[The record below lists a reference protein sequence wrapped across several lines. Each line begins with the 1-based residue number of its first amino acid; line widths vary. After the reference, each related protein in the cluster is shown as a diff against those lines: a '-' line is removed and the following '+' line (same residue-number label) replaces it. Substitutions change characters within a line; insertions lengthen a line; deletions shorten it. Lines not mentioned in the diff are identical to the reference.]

1 MLLAGYLQLAVWCVE
16 SLMCIWIFGVLLEMA
31 LASLIDI
38 KSGKVVEQIKAN
50 LVSVNAPSI
59 VKISLSPQDMKSYY
73 KSGNNLVIELASGE
87 QIVLEGFFVV
97 APDGARNELVLED
110 QGHYWHASYGENE
123 ASLSLEEISG
133 IDKLLIS
140 EGGGN
145 AYMWLVG
152 ALGLGGVVA
161 LADSG
166 GGGGGGS
173 DDSQPGASSEGQAEV
188 QSPTTAS
195 NQPVAATQTVAGE
208 ESDPST
214 VLTRPLMEPQVGAV
228 DPTTGELPVTG
239 KPGASV
245 QLQDKDGKPVGT
257 PVVLDAQGQGTVTV
271 PPEASGEPIK
281 VVVTGDGQPSSV
293 TTVDVPALATQE
305 GTVDPTTGE
314 LPVTGKPGATAQ
326 LQDKDGNPI
335 GNPVVL
341 DGEGKGT
348 LVVPPSE
355 SGEQLDVLVDGQ
367 LQSTVEVPVLTTQP
381 PVVVPSPVVVDKVD
395 PSTGELLVTGKPG
408 GTAQLQDK
416 DGNPIGNPVVLDG
429 EGKGTLV
436 VPPSESGEQLDVLVD
451 GQLQSTVEVP
461 VLTTQ
466 PPVVVPS
473 PVVVDKVDPSTG
485 ELLVTGKPG
494 GTAQLQD
501 KDGNPIGNPVVLD
514 SEGKGTLV
522 VPPSESGKPLD
533 VLVDGQLQSTVE
545 VPVLTT
551 QPPVVVPSPV
561 VVDKVNPNTGEL
573 LVTGKP
579 GGTAQ
584 LQDKDRNPIGT
595 PVVLD
600 GEGKGTLVVPPS
612 ESGKQLDVLVD
623 GQLQSTVEVPVL
635 TTQPPVVAPSPVV
648 VDKVD
653 PNTGELL
660 VTGKPGGT
668 AQLQDK
674 DGNPIGNPV
683 VLDSEGK
690 GTLVVPPSESGKQLD
705 VLVDGELQSTVEVP
719 VLTVQPPVV
728 APSPTVVD
736 KVDPNTGELLVT
748 GKPGGTAQLQDKDG
762 NPIGNPVVLDSEGKG
777 TLTVPPSESGKQLDV
792 LVDGQLQSTVEV
804 PVLTVQ
810 PPVVVPSPVV
820 VDKVNPNTGELLVTG
835 KPGGTAQLQDK
846 DGNPIGNP
854 VVLDSEG
861 KGTLVVPPSESGKQI
876 NVLVT
881 DGDQQSPVAT
891 VDVPL
896 LAPQLGPIDPATGAL
911 PVTGTPM
918 GTAQLQDQKGNL
930 IGTPVS
936 LDAKGQGTL
945 IVPPS
950 LSGEPLELVVTGP
963 DGKQSPVATV
973 EVPVLT
979 PQVDVPVLAPQF
991 GPIDPA
997 TGALPVTGTPMGTA
1011 QLQDKDGKPIGTPVS
1026 LDAKG
1031 QGTLIVPPSLSGE
1044 PLELVVTGPDGKQSP
1059 VATVE
1064 VPVLAPQF
1072 GPIDPATGALPVTGT
1087 PMGTAQ
1093 LQDKDGKPIGTPVSL
1108 DAKGQGTL
1116 VVPPSLSGEP
1126 LELVVTGPDGKQ
1138 SPVATL
1144 DVPLLAPQL
1153 GTVDPITGELLV
1165 TGKPDANAQLQDKNG
1180 QPIGSP
1186 ILLDAQGQG
1195 VITLTHGAGGES
1207 LRVIVEEG
1215 GQQSSAT
1222 QVDTPL
1228 LKPVLGPV
1236 DALTGQ
1242 LTLEGKPDATVKI
1255 DVPGGTAISVVLDQ
1269 QGKGSVILPS
1279 IASHES
1285 LEGTL
1290 TSGDLVSAPVSIA
1303 VPVLAPRNGE
1313 VNDTGTHLTVNGKP
1327 GEIIKVMGAQGVELG
1342 SGVVGKDG
1350 AIEIVLNSQQSS
1362 EAGLTLTAYNK
1373 GEASPAITVA
1383 APVIDTERPLPP
1395 TDLNINPDGTRV
1407 LGKAKVG
1414 ETMKIVNLDTQEELG
1429 TFTVGPD
1436 GFFSANIPSQAEG
1449 DRLSITVEKGGKTSL
1464 PALLLVPLDGPQAP
1478 AKPFEVSID
1487 VTGTKV
1493 QGKGAPN
1500 TIAQV
1505 KSADNLTVL
1514 GKGLVGPDGT
1524 FQVSIAPQPGGQLL
1538 SVALQNN
1545 DRVSD
1550 SETVMSPYIDS
1561 NTPADVS
1568 IDESGTQVTGKGTA
1582 GETIRIKREALNDE
1596 IGAGVVKPDG
1606 TFVVTI
1612 AQQPADQ
1619 ALIVTAQGQGIESA
1633 PAYVQTPAFD
1643 AGRPPQPNARI
1654 DASATKISGKA
1665 EAGANVSVKDAAG
1678 NLLTGPVRAGEDGTF
1693 AAEIARLP
1701 AGTPIKVVAEV
1712 AGKESLSSEL
1722 IVPLLDGEAVP
1733 PTPLSASISADGKSV
1748 FGKATP
1754 NSHVVV
1760 ADAKGAQLGIHKVG
1774 DDGSYVVPIAVQK
1787 GGATLNV
1794 FSATDDGV
1802 SPSVSVLAPLQ
1813 LTAQTQDVQVGLFID
1828 PYLNELTDTKTNTFA
1843 TPGSTFIGAGIDW
1856 FRGIFGAEKDL
1867 FSPESTY
1874 EFSVA
1879 ENEKVE
1885 VIVSNKALLSGDVL
1899 RGTAVAVDKRIG
1911 NGWVNL
1917 AHRGEDGLFNLSAI
1931 SVLSDISESDL
1942 SIRAE
1947 TPGEYR
1953 VTIYDISALGLGVKE
1968 YTTTITRE
1976 SFAGGFANNAI
1987 TNDLILP
1994 PGAKLLKVNGKELG
2008 SETYTAIQG
2017 KQGELRIG
2025 TDGQASYVQDKS
2037 ATAGQSETFTYE
2049 AREESGTTRRG
2060 SFTIKT
2066 EAPAVSG
2073 DLLAQDDAHI
2083 SSVGGTLLSS
2093 TAERTIHGKFGD
2105 LKIKADGQYTYTPKL
2120 SLAGLNE
2127 TDSFEYVVRHVNGEE
2142 VTSTLNVHIAE
2153 AGLVAELKKVPV
2165 SLDSVTDLSINP
2177 DGTRVL
2183 GKAKAGETVKI
2194 VNLDTQEDLGT
2205 FAVARDGFFSANIP
2219 LQAGG
2224 ARLSITAKKGEET
2237 SLSEL
2242 LLVPLGQEQ
2251 TPAKPFEVSI
2261 DVTGTEVQGKGAPN
2275 SIALV
2280 KSADNQAVLGKGLV
2294 GPDGTFQVSIAPHP
2308 GGQLLNVVLQNNGK
2322 VSDSQTVMT
2331 PDIDSNTPTAVSIDE
2346 SGTQVIGKGKA
2357 GDTIRVKDAQ
2367 GIEIGAGVVRLDGT
2381 FVVTIAQQPAGQT
2394 LIVTAQGRGVES
2406 ASTYVQTP
2414 VFDVGR
2420 PPLPDVEITSNGTHI
2435 SGKTEPSARVS
2446 VKDAAGN
2453 LLAGPVLAGDDG
2465 KFAAD
2470 IAKLPAGTPIKVVA
2484 EVAGKASL
2492 PSELIVPFLNEAA
2505 PPAPLSVSVSA
2516 DGKSVFGKAAP
2527 NSTVVVKDAQGNVLG
2542 ERMVSNDG
2550 SYVVP
2555 IAVQRG
2561 GATLDVFSATPGD
2574 DEALSPSV
2582 SVLAPFQL
2590 TAEAQDVQVGLFIDP
2605 AISEVTVPKTAI
2617 ILTPGSFVI
2626 GAGIDWLREKLG
2638 AEDNWFPTGATY
2650 NFSVAENERVEVNVS
2665 NSASLS
2671 GDFLR
2676 GAEMAVDKRIGN
2688 EWVNVARGG
2697 NDGVFNL
2704 SASLSSDIDE
2714 SGISIRTET
2723 PGEYRVTIYDV
2734 SALGLGAKEYTTT
2747 ITSESFAGGFASSAI
2762 TNGLVLPPGAKLL
2775 KVNGKELANEGR
2787 TAIQGKQGELRI
2799 GTDGR
2804 ASYVQDKN
2812 VVPSDHS
2819 ETFAY
2824 EARTA
2829 TEETLRGN
2837 FTVTSKAPSVSGDLL
2852 SQDDAHI
2859 SSVGGTPLPVDGEQT
2874 IHGKF
2879 GDLKIKADGQYT
2891 YTPKLSLAGLNETD
2905 SFEYV
2910 ARHESGETITS
2921 TLNVHIA
2928 DARLVAELEKVPTG
2942 LNPVAD
2948 LTETDAASQN
2958 LPEVNNDD
2966 SADLLK
2972 FNLQAPKLDTSKLI
2986 GLQAEDDPSE
2996 APLTLTLEDILQPDG
3011 TISSP
3016 VSTSVLDLPDSW
3028 KPDVSVSQNGRDYL
3042 RYIDPT
3048 TNKDLWVENGISVI

>member
-1 MLLAGYLQLAVWCVE
+1 M
-16 SLMCIWIFGVLLEMA
+16 
-31 LASLIDI
+31 
-38 KSGKVVEQIKAN
+38 
-50 LVSVNAPSI
+50 
-59 VKISLSPQDMKSYY
+59 
-73 KSGNNLVIELASGE
+73 
-87 QIVLEGFFVV
+87 
-97 APDGARNELVLED
+97 
-110 QGHYWHASYGENE
+110 
-123 ASLSLEEISG
+123 
-133 IDKLLIS
+133 
-140 EGGGN
+140 
-145 AYMWLVG
+145 
-152 ALGLGGVVA
+152 
-161 LADSG
+161 
-166 GGGGGGS
+166 
-173 DDSQPGASSEGQAEV
+173 
-188 QSPTTAS
+188 
-195 NQPVAATQTVAGE
+195 
-208 ESDPST
+208 
-214 VLTRPLMEPQVGAV
+214 
-228 DPTTGELPVTG
+228 
-239 KPGASV
+239 
-245 QLQDKDGKPVGT
+245 
-257 PVVLDAQGQGTVTV
+257 
-271 PPEASGEPIK
+271 
-281 VVVTGDGQPSSV
+281 
-293 TTVDVPALATQE
+293 
-305 GTVDPTTGE
+305 
-314 LPVTGKPGATAQ
+314 
-326 LQDKDGNPI
+326 
-335 GNPVVL
+335 L

-367 LQSTVEVPVLTTQP
+367 LQSTVEVPVLTVQP
-381 PVVVPSPVVVDKVD
+381 PVVAPSP
-395 PSTGELLVTGKPG
+395 T
-408 GTAQLQDK
+408 
-416 DGNPIGNPVVLDG
+416 
-429 EGKGTLV
+429 
-436 VPPSESGEQLDVLVD
+436 
-451 GQLQSTVEVP
+451 
-461 VLTTQ
+461 
-466 PPVVVPS
+466 
-473 PVVVDKVDPSTG
+473 VVDKVDPSTG

-514 SEGKGTLV
+514 SEGKGTL
-522 VPPSESGKPLD
+522 
-533 VLVDGQLQSTVE
+533 
-545 VPVLTT
+545 
-551 QPPVVVPSPV
+551 
-561 VVDKVNPNTGEL
+561 
-573 LVTGKP
+573 
-579 GGTAQ
+579 
-584 LQDKDRNPIGT
+584 
-595 PVVLD
+595 
-600 GEGKGTLVVPPS
+600 
-612 ESGKQLDVLVD
+612 
-623 GQLQSTVEVPVL
+623 
-635 TTQPPVVAPSPVV
+635 
-648 VDKVD
+648 
-653 PNTGELL
+653 
-660 VTGKPGGT
+660 
-668 AQLQDK
+668 
-674 DGNPIGNPV
+674 
-683 VLDSEGK
+683 
-690 GTLVVPPSESGKQLD
+690 
-705 VLVDGELQSTVEVP
+705 
-719 VLTVQPPVV
+719 
-728 APSPTVVD
+728 
-736 KVDPNTGELLVT
+736 
-748 GKPGGTAQLQDKDG
+748 
-762 NPIGNPVVLDSEGKG
+762 
-777 TLTVPPSESGKQLDV
+777 TVP
-792 LVDGQLQSTVEV
+792 T
-804 PVLTVQ
+804 
-810 PPVVVPSPVV
+810 
-820 VDKVNPNTGELLVTG
+820 
-835 KPGGTAQLQDK
+835 
-846 DGNPIGNP
+846 
-854 VVLDSEG
+854 
-861 KGTLVVPPSESGKQI
+861 SESGKQI

-896 LAPQLGPIDPATGAL
+896 
-911 PVTGTPM
+911 
-918 GTAQLQDQKGNL
+918 
-930 IGTPVS
+930 
-936 LDAKGQGTL
+936 
-945 IVPPS
+945 
-950 LSGEPLELVVTGP
+950 
-963 DGKQSPVATV
+963 
-973 EVPVLT
+973 
-979 PQVDVPVLAPQF
+979 LAPQF

-1059 VATVE
+1059 VA
-1064 VPVLAPQF
+1064 A
-1072 GPIDPATGALPVTGT
+1072 
-1087 PMGTAQ
+1087 
-1093 LQDKDGKPIGTPVSL
+1093 
-1108 DAKGQGTL
+1108 
-1116 VVPPSLSGEP
+1116 
-1126 LELVVTGPDGKQ
+1126 
-1138 SPVATL
+1138 L

-1153 GTVDPITGELLV
+1153 GTVDPTTGEITV
-1165 TGKPDANAQLQDKNG
+1165 TGKAGASAQLQDKNG
-1180 QPIGSP
+1180 QPIGNA

-1195 VITLTHGAGGES
+1195 VIKLTHGAGGES
-1207 LRVIVEEG
+1207 LGVIVEEEG
-1215 GQQSSAT
+1215 LQSSAT

-1242 LTLEGKPDATVKI
+1242 LRLEGKPNATVQI
-1255 DVPGGTAISVVLDQ
+1255 DVPAGTAISVVLDQ

-1290 TSGDLVSAPVSIA
+1290 TLGDLVSAPASIA

-1313 VNDTGTHLTVNGKP
+1313 VNDTGTRLTVNGKP
-1327 GEIIKVMGAQGVELG
+1327 GEIIKVMNAQDVELG

-1350 AIEIVLNSQQSS
+1350 AIEIALSSPQSS
-1362 EAGLTLTAYNK
+1362 GAGLTLTAYNK
-1373 GEASPAITVA
+1373 GEDSLPITVV
-1383 APVIDTERPLPP
+1383 APVIDAERPLPP
-1395 TDLNINPDGTRV
+1395 TDLNISPDGSRV
-1407 LGKAKVG
+1407 LVKAKVG
-1414 ETMKIVNLDTQEELG
+1414 EKVRIVNLDTQEDLG
-1429 TFTVGPD
+1429 SVDETID
-1436 GFFSANIPSQAEG
+1436 GFFSAYIPPQAG
-1449 DRLSITVEKGGKTSL
+1449 GARLSITAEKDGKTSL
-1464 PALLLVPLDGPQAP
+1464 PALLLVPLDGEQALV
-1478 AKPFEVSID
+1478 KPFDVSID
-1487 VTGTKV
+1487 ITGTKV
-1493 QGKGAPN
+1493 QGKGVPH
-1500 TIAQV
+1500 TIVQV
-1505 KSADNLTVL
+1505 KSTDNQTVL
-1514 GKGLVGPDGT
+1514 GKGLVGPDGS

-1538 SVALQNN
+1538 NVALQNN

-1561 NTPADVS
+1561 NTPTAVS

-1582 GETIRIKREALNDE
+1582 GETIRIKREALNGE
-1596 IGAGVVKPDG
+1596 IGSGVVKPDG

-1619 ALIVTAQGQGIESA
+1619 ALIVTAQGQGVESA

-1643 AGRPPQPNARI
+1643 VDRPPQPDAQV
-1654 DASATKISGKA
+1654 DASGTKISGKA
-1665 EAGANVSVKDAAG
+1665 EPGASVSVKDAAG
-1678 NLLTGPVRAGEDGTF
+1678 NLLAGPVLAGEDGTF
-1693 AAEIARLP
+1693 AAEIAKLP
-1701 AGTPIKVVAEV
+1701 AGTPVKVVAKV

-1733 PTPLSASISADGKSV
+1733 PAPLSASISADGKSV
-1748 FGKATP
+1748 FGKAAP

-1760 ADAKGAQLGIHKVG
+1760 EDAGGKPLGLQKVG
-1774 DDGSYVVPIAVQK
+1774 NDGSYVVPIAVQK

-1794 FSATDDGV
+1794 YSTTGDEM
-1802 SPSVSVLAPLQ
+1802 SSSISVLAPFQ
-1813 LTAQTQDVQVGLFID
+1813 LTAEAQDVQVGLFID
-1828 PYLNELTDTKTNTFA
+1828 PYLNELMETKKVSFF
-1843 TPGSTFIGAGIDW
+1843 TPLSSGISAGIDW
-1856 FRGIFGAEKDL
+1856 ARDKLGAEKSRFPTED
-1867 FSPESTY
+1867 TY
-1874 EFSVA
+1874 EFFVA
-1879 ENEKVE
+1879 ENERVE
-1885 VIVSNKALLSGDVL
+1885 VRVSNKAPLSADFL
-1899 RGTAVAVDKRIG
+1899 RGSDVTLDKRVG
-1911 NGWVNL
+1911 NEWVNVDRS
-1917 AHRGEDGLFNLSAI
+1917 RGEEIAGLSRIAI
-1931 SVLSDISESDL
+1931 FSDVDESGIS
-1942 SIRAE
+1942 IKYE

-1953 VTIYDISALGLGVKE
+1953 VTISDVTLLGLGWKD

-2294 GPDGTFQVSIAPHP
+2294 GPDGIFQVSIAPHP

-2322 VSDSQTVMT
+2322 VSDSQTLMT
-2331 PDIDSNTPTAVSIDE
+2331 PDVDSNTPTGVGIDE

-2367 GIEIGAGVVRLDGT
+2367 GSEIGAGVVRLDGT
-2381 FVVTIAQQPAGQT
+2381 FVVTIAQQPAGQM
-2394 LIVTAQGRGVES
+2394 LVVTAQGRGVES

-2420 PPLPDVEITSNGTHI
+2420 PPQPDAQVDASGTKI
-2435 SGKTEPSARVS
+2435 SGKAEPGARVS
-2446 VKDAAGN
+2446 VKDAAGK

-2465 KFAAD
+2465 TFAAD
-2470 IAKLPAGTPIKVVA
+2470 IAKLPAGTPVKVVA
-2484 EVAGKASL
+2484 EVAGKESL
-2492 PSELIVPFLNEAA
+2492 SSELIVPLLDDEAV
-2505 PPAPLSVSVSA
+2505 PPAPLSASISA

-2527 NSTVVVKDAQGNVLG
+2527 NSTVVVEDAEGKPLG
-2542 ERMVSNDG
+2542 RQEVDDDG

-2555 IAVQRG
+2555 IAVQKG
-2561 GATLDVFSATPGD
+2561 GTTLNVFSTTD
-2574 DEALSPSV
+2574 DEMSSSISV
-2582 SVLAPFQL
+2582 QAPFQL

-2638 AEDNWFPTGATY
+2638 AEDSWFPTGATY

-2665 NSASLS
+2665 NSSSLS

-2697 NDGVFNL
+2697 NNGVFNL
-2704 SASLSSDIDE
+2704 SASLSSEIDE

-2723 PGEYRVTIYDV
+2723 PGEYRVTIYDI

-2819 ETFAY
+2819 ETFTY

-2859 SSVGGTPLPVDGEQT
+2859 SSVGGTSLPVDGEQT

-2910 ARHESGETITS
+2910 ARHENGEEVTS